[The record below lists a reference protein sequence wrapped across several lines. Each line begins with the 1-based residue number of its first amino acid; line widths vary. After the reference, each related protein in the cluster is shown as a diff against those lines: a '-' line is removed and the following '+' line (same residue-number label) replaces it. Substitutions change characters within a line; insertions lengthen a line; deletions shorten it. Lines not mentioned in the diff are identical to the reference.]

1 MKKLIVALFAILLAG
16 YAAYYFLVDP
26 FAPPSGSP
34 PELIALVPSES
45 EWVAYV
51 DLAAWRSSPLL
62 EHLKGAFPNPQED
75 PEYREFV
82 RDTGFDYSRDLDRA
96 VLALLPVSDP
106 RLRRQSSF
114 QVIVFADGRFDRDKI
129 STHALKSGARE
140 SHRGTEMILTRGAP
154 SGPAAK
160 APDEPILLAF
170 LSDQRIAI
178 ADVPGGANA
187 HLARSREALVAAA
200 RTPQASPHATA
211 PHLERAA
218 RVAGAPFFAIGRAES
233 LFQANGAFSRALTGL
248 PPIVQQARDLL
259 SDVRWL
265 TITARAEPD
274 HVRLSLYGE
283 CESVLK
289 AGQLGLLLDGALLFT
304 RNALKDP
311 KTRAQLRPRQADE
324 LDTLLATARV
334 ERQSNVVEVR
344 LEIPLALLSTVRAA
358 QH

>member
-1 MKKLIVALFAILLAG
+1 MKKLIVALFALLLAG
-16 YAAYYFLVDP
+16 YAAYYFLDGP
-26 FAPPSGSP
+26 FAPASGGP
-34 PELIALVPSES
+34 PELIALAPRES

-96 VLALLPVSDP
+96 VLALLPVSNP
-106 RLRRQSSF
+106 RPRGQSSF
-114 QVIVFADGRFDRDKI
+114 QVMVFADGRFDREKI
-129 STHALKSGARE
+129 SAHALKTGARE
-140 SHRGTEMILTRGAP
+140 SHQGTEMILTRGAP
-154 SGPAAK
+154 SNTAAQ

-170 LSDQRIAI
+170 LSDQRIAL
-178 ADVPGGANA
+178 ADVPGGADA
-187 HLARSREALVAAA
+187 LLARGRAALIAAA
-200 RTPQASPHATA
+200 RPPQASADPAA

-218 RVAGAPFFAIGRAES
+218 RVVGAPFFAVGRAES
-233 LFQANGAFSRALTGL
+233 LFQANGAFSRVLTGL
-248 PPIVQQARDLL
+248 PPVVQQARDLL

-265 TITARAEPD
+265 TITARPEPD

-289 AGQLGLLLDGALLFT
+289 AGQLGLLLDGALLLA

-311 KTRAQLRPRQADE
+311 KTRAQVRPRQAEE

-334 ERQSNVVEVR
+334 ERQSNIVEVR
-344 LEIPLALLSTVRAA
+344 IEIPLALLSTVRAA